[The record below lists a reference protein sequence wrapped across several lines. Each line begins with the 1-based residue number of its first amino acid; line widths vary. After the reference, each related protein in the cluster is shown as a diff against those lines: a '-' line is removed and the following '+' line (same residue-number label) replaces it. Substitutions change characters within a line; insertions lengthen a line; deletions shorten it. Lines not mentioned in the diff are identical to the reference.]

1 MPEEKRLKRFLIA
14 GAILGGILAIAI
26 TLMMDVLFAES
37 LNGTWRDA
45 IVSDLH
51 NFFKI
56 QVTIN
61 SPIVFVVFGIILLV
75 LSGFGAVMGVIF
87 TFFIIKFFS
96 FLKS

>member
-1 MPEEKRLKRFLIA
+1 MPDEKRLKRFLMT
-14 GAILGGILAIAI
+14 GAIVGGILAITI
-26 TLMMDVLFAES
+26 TLLMDVLFAES

-56 QVTIN
+56 NVTVN

-75 LSGFGAVMGVIF
+75 LSGFGAIMGVIF

>member
-1 MPEEKRLKRFLIA
+1 MPDEKSLKRFLIT
-14 GAILGGILAIAI
+14 GAIVGGILAITI
-26 TLMMDVLFAES
+26 TLLMDVFFAES

-56 QVTIN
+56 TVTIS
-61 SPIVFVVFGIILLV
+61 SPIVFVVFGIILIV
-75 LSGFGAVMGVIF
+75 LSGFGAVMGMIF

>member
-1 MPEEKRLKRFLIA
+1 MPDEKRLKRFLVT
-14 GAILGGILAIAI
+14 GAILGGILAITI
-26 TLMMDVLFAES
+26 TLLMDVLFAES
-37 LNGTWRDA
+37 LDGTWRDA

-56 QVTIN
+56 TVTVN
-61 SPIVFVVFGIILLV
+61 SPIVFFVFGLILLI
-75 LSGFGAVMGVIF
+75 LSGFGAIMGVIF

>member
-1 MPEEKRLKRFLIA
+1 MPDEKNLKRFLIT
-14 GAILGGILAIAI
+14 GAIVGGILAITI
-26 TLMMDVLFAES
+26 TLLMDVLFAES

-56 QVTIN
+56 TVTVN

-75 LSGFGAVMGVIF
+75 LSGFGAIMGVIF
-87 TFFIIKFFS
+87 TFIIMKFFS